1 VSDLHASILAV
12 RDLKMYFPVRR
23 GVMSRTVGYVYA
35 VDGVTF
41 SMDKKEIL
49 GLVGESGCGKTTL
62 ARTILMLERP
72 VSGQVLFDGKDLFKL
87 RRQELAGL
95 RKRLQIIFQD
105 PTASLNP
112 RMNILDILTEG
123 LLQHGMVEGNR
134 ETHATKLLAEVGLDG
149 DVIYRYPHEFSGGQR
164 QRISIARAI
173 SLRPD
178 FIVCDEPV
186 SSLDVSVQAQI
197 INLLLD
203 LRERHD
209 LSYLFISHDLSV
221 VGYVADRIAVMYLGR
236 MVEMGPAGDV
246 VEDPLH
252 PYSQALLSA
261 APAPGVYRKKRI
273 ILSGETPSPVAPP
286 PGCVFHPRCPKT
298 MPVCRKEVPMETVLG
313 NRRVWCHLY

>member
-1 VSDLHASILAV
+1 MSDLHTSILAV

-134 ETHATKLLAEVGLDG
+134 EAHARKLLAEVGLDG

-298 MPVCRKEVPMETVLG
+298 MPVCRKEVPLETVSG